1 VRVRAGG
8 GVATDLAI
16 GRIVPEPLRKGKKP
30 VSPREPA
37 GIRALVPQR
46 DRKRTGGTME
56 SITGSCR
63 CERVCLHLR

>member
-1 VRVRAGG
+1 
-8 GVATDLAI
+8 LAI

-46 DRKRTGGTME
+46 DRKRTGGGCIFVT
-56 SITGSCR
+56 
-63 CERVCLHLR
+63 VVKLA